1 MPPTFPLVRVLV
13 ALLLAA
19 LAWGALAEIRCAR
32 LKADIE
38 VIQHSFAKQREQLAT
53 AQTAAVE
60 QARADERRIT
70 HGIQEKLDAEHR
82 LRLTREASER
92 RAAAAVGGLRD
103 DLATARAALDALAAH
118 DSAASSEC
126 RAAAQTASVCTGLL
140 RTCEDENLIVAR
152 FAEDSHAAARTCV
165 GAYRALIPETQ

>member
-1 MPPTFPLVRVLV
+1 MSLRIQALI
-13 ALLLAA
+13 AAGCLLLAFSGGYGLRGLQA
-19 LAWGALAEIRCAR
+19 TAEIAD
-32 LKADIE
+32 LKA
-38 VIQHSFAKQREQLAT
+38 QHAGERTALAT

-103 DLATARAALDALAAH
+103 DLATARAALDALAVA
-118 DSAASSEC
+118 DSTASSEC
-126 RAAAQTASVCTGLL
+126 RAAAKTASVCTGLL
-140 RTCEDENLIVAR
+140 RTCEDESLIVAR

-165 GAYRALIPETQ
+165 GAYRSLMPEAP

>member
-1 MPPTFPLVRVLV
+1 MTPRLPILQILV

-19 LAWGALAEIRCAR
+19 LAWGVWAELRCAS

-38 VIQHSFAKQREQLAT
+38 AIQHSFAKQREQLAT
-53 AQTAAVE
+53 AQTKAVE
-60 QARADERRIT
+60 KARADERRIT
-70 HGIQEKLDAEHR
+70 HAIQEKLDAEHR

-103 DLATARAALDALAAH
+103 DLATARAALDALAAA

-126 RAAAQTASVCTGLL
+126 RAAAKTASVCTGLL
-140 RTCEDENLIVAR
+140 RTCEDESLIVAR
-152 FAEDSHAAARTCV
+152 FAENSHAAARTCA
-165 GAYRALIPETQ
+165 GSYRALIPEAP